1 MSSYQQQHQTSEA
14 FEAENW
20 SNVSTKQIIEEII
33 EIKKQL
39 NELETG
45 VYRRLIDKRF

>member
-33 EIKKQL
+33 EIKKAIERMGDL
-39 NELETG
+39 
-45 VYRRLIDKRF
+45 RLSAIDR